1 LTWSTTSGKYG
12 ASTAT
17 AYFSIRDGRKFD
29 SVWSWRRVVVG
40 LEFFVDTPGRKEG
53 GRGLPGRVLGRK
65 TPHVRRPKKP
75 TSRIFCKISLIWLD
89 IKVVNNWRTA
99 LVRIGVFVA
108 VALLTFSLIISTI
121 LSKTHLQS
129 AVDREH
135 IGQAALNADALQK
148 MLASDQAAFERDI
161 DAEIR
166 NLQKGQN
173 GNGGMSLPGRAALAQ
188 VVEGQKQLS
197 ARLGAL
203 EGALMNEPAKALAVP
218 LLKKD
223 VDDVLDREQ
232 KDAAAV
238 RAQDDR
244 LDRLMSQVLT
254 TTFAVLVFFLS
265 CIGFVFSLRKTATV
279 SK

>member
-1 LTWSTTSGKYG
+1 
-12 ASTAT
+12 
-17 AYFSIRDGRKFD
+17 
-29 SVWSWRRVVVG
+29 
-40 LEFFVDTPGRKEG
+40 VDTPGQMKG
-53 GRGLPGRVLGRK
+53 VRGPPGRSCWRK
-65 TPHVRRPKKP
+65 TPHLRRSKKP
-75 TSRIFCKISLIWLD
+75 TTKIFCEISLTWLD

-99 LVRIGVFVA
+99 FVRIGVFVA
-108 VALLTFSLIISTI
+108 AVLLTFSLISAI

-129 AVDREH
+129 TVDRKR
-135 IGQAALNADALQK
+135 IDQAVLNADALQK
-148 MLASDQAAFERDI
+148 LLASDQAAFEHEI

-166 NLQKGQN
+166 NLQKSQN
-173 GNGGMSLPGRAALAQ
+173 GNGRMSLADRAALAQ

-203 EGALMNEPAKALAVP
+203 EGALLNEPAKALVVP

-254 TTFAVLVFFLS
+254 TTLAVLVFFLS

>member
-1 LTWSTTSGKYG
+1 LIG
-12 ASTAT
+12 
-17 AYFSIRDGRKFD
+17 DGRDFD
-29 SVWSWRRVVVG
+29 SVWRWRRVVVE

-65 TPHVRRPKKP
+65 TPHVRRSKKP
-75 TSRIFCKISLIWLD
+75 TSKIFCKISLIWLD
-89 IKVVNNWRTA
+89 IKVANNWRTA

-108 VALLTFSLIISTI
+108 VVLLTFSLIRTI

-129 AVDREH
+129 TVDRER
-135 IGQAALNADALQK
+135 IDQAALNADALQK
-148 MLASDQAAFERDI
+148 MLANARAAFEREI
-161 DAEIR
+161 DAGIR
-166 NLQKGQN
+166 NLQKSQN
-173 GNGGMSLPGRAALAQ
+173 GNGGMSLADRAALAQ

-197 ARLGAL
+197 VRLRAL